1 MKLKPEDFNFSYTEW
16 ARLIDEW
23 IFSERDRAIMKR
35 CLLDG
40 ITYEHLAEEF
50 ELSVRQTF
58 KIVDRCTIQLIKC
71 MKIT

>member
-1 MKLKPEDFNFSYTEW
+1 MKLKPEDFNFTYTEW
-16 ARLIDEW
+16 TRFIDEY
-23 IFSERDRAIMKR
+23 IFSERDRSIMKR

-40 ITYEHLAEEF
+40 ITYERLAEEF

-58 KIVDRCTIQLIKC
+58 KIVDQCTIRLIKC